1 MPPKSENKSRDLFSA
16 NFAPQLI
23 ATIGDIFRPENIS
36 KRTISP
42 RPKIEFE
49 YGEPVTLTLRYAQG
63 LEVESKY
70 YERWPGDT
78 TQYVFSAEEGTFYVS
93 ETAGALLNARLRSL
107 GVDAGET
114 ITITKLRVPNHA
126 ALRPVTEFFAEVR

>member
-1 MPPKSENKSRDLFSA
+1 MP
-16 NFAPQLI
+16 
-23 ATIGDIFRPENIS
+23 
-36 KRTISP
+36 
-42 RPKIEFE
+42 PKIEFE

-107 GVDAGET
+107 DVAAGET
-114 ITITKLRVPNHA
+114 IMITKLRVPNHTSV
-126 ALRPVTEFFAEVR
+126 RPVTEYFAGICKEA